1 MVHGHFVGA
10 DEEPFTKTLQELT
23 GRIEFKNRI
32 ERGLGAVGAP
42 RTESATAI
50 DGPDV
55 AVWADSDAGG
65 RTPFSPARQLAP
77 AEARKIRVLEIIAR
91 PERRDWGGQ
100 GGFCVCDLGSG

>member
-65 RTPFSPARQLAP
+65 RTPFSPARELAP
-77 AEARKIRVLEIIAR
+77 AEARKIRIWEVIAR
-91 PERRDWGGQ
+91 PRPPILGGAPVFFMRPLP
-100 GGFCVCDLGSG
+100 GG